1 MLYFK
6 GWYGIPEGMVFN
18 VPAKILPTGEYTVI
32 QDLEISDESA
42 AKIKESVEVSA
53 GGIAFS

>member
-6 GWYGIPEGMVFN
+6 GWYGISEGMVFN

-42 AKIKESVEVSA
+42 AKIKESVEVVWE
-53 GGIAFS
+53 G

>member
-18 VPAKILPTGEYTVI
+18 VPAKILPTGEYIVI

-42 AKIKESVEVSA
+42 AKIKESVEVVWE
-53 GGIAFS
+53 G